1 MWSLKYST
9 NDLSTKQKQ
18 IMDMEGRH
26 VFVRGAVGDWEL
38 MGSLGLVDADL
49 HLERMGDVVLLYK
62 AGNRIQSLG

>member
-1 MWSLKYST
+1 
-9 NDLSTKQKQ
+9 
-18 IMDMEGRH
+18 MDMEGRH